1 MRQYKIEPAE
11 CGCPRYELQ
20 EGIQPPSQMFGGHV
34 EGCALDKKK
43 AVKEAPAE
51 AAPVEKKTVE
61 KPPVTKSSTGKK
73 GTK

>member
-43 AVKEAPAE
+43 AEKPEAKPVAE
-51 AAPVEKKTVE
+51 KKPVEKPV
-61 KPPVTKSSTGKK
+61 VTKSSTGKK